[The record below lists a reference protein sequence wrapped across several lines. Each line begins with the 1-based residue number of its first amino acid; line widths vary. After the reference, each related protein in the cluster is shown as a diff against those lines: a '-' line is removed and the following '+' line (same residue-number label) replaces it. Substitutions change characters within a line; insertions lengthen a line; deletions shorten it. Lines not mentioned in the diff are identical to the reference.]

1 MAKKFL
7 ILLSFIFLSIPFA
20 FADESITLA
29 TYYPSPYGSYY
40 NFSSS
45 NNVTLANVVGSR
57 VGIGTLAPGEK
68 LEVNGAIKFTVDA
81 SVISKAP
88 RVIYTPDNR
97 AGCPPAAAA
106 NTDLYGQTFTL
117 ARSATVV
124 VAVDT
129 ITTYTTRTDTALYV
143 DGVSRRS
150 TLTDTTSASWKPV
163 HIIWGGTLA
172 AGAHTVSI
180 RSSIANT
187 VGCGTTW
194 GGITTTIYE

>member
-7 ILLSFIFLSIPFA
+7 ILLSFIFLFVPFV
-20 FADESITLA
+20 FAEESITLT

-40 NFSSS
+40 NFSAS
-45 NNVTLANVVGSR
+45 NNVTLATVAGSR
-57 VGIGTLAPGEK
+57 VGIGTLTPGEK

-97 AGCPPAAAA
+97 GGCPPAAAA
-106 NTDLYGQTFTL
+106 NTDLYVQSFTL
-117 ARSATVV
+117 TRSATIV

-129 ITTYTTRTDTALYV
+129 ITTFAGRTDTLIYI
-143 DGVSRRS
+143 DGAAMRS

-180 RSSIANT
+180 RSSTANS